1 MAFQGVLLQLLESK
15 NEANLFHVV
24 APTAELILSQ
34 HSMSRYATCLTTS
47 SHLVIVDAV
56 SRKLLQVT
64 QLARMTLLKQEKSV
78 LWGTTASFG
87 SSDACTVDNGPMKS
101 GIDVLKAS
109 AVQTNELQEVTEN
122 VEFLSR
128 RICYCF
134 HFRSDFEYE
143 MFAQTLEAFTRMQQY
158 MLLHNSVKMEM
169 EISHEYKK
177 KKAKEDVRLQNAANE
192 TQKRRKLLQTAKK
205 EEQEKKKEE
214 KEKKKKKEKEK
225 KREEKEKKKEKQQVV
240 PTQMKAKVEAKGV
253 LVTPPSKMLCVLCRI
268 QKKPDA
274 PEYPKHPFVLKV
286 SVLKLRLLLLDV
298 NFVLDGK
305 GEMVHICK
313 VCLQRVLIQHVAMQA
328 SAKKG
333 TQDNICGLCAQ
344 SMEKVSEKSVKVC
357 AHEVCPR
364 VYCIPCIDKL
374 IGKARAHKVWRTKNW
389 LCPNCSTDDDS
400 VPAGCPERENGAGS
414 VSVEIVAAD
423 PAPKQKKRKR
433 HKEMEEN
440 STADEYE
447 LPKAPISVSSASE
460 MKLIDYAATYFKFLL
475 KRERKDE
482 FEESEDV
489 CFCCKDGGDLI
500 ECDWNGIKGTFK
512 RCPKVHHEDCLG
524 YKVPEGKTWV
534 CPRHRCQ
541 DCGIIA
547 QYSCRFCV
555 TSYCKGH
562 LPKDVKKLGHA
573 TKDIPTSTYVMCP
586 RCDQQAKD
594 AAKQKKIGPDF
605 HSKLFRRRAGKR

>member
-47 SHLVIVDAV
+47 SHHQFVIVDAV

-109 AVQTNELQEVTEN
+109 AVQTNEFQEVTEN
-122 VEFLSR
+122 VEFLST

-158 MLLHNSVKMEM
+158 MLLHSSVKMEM

-192 TQKRRKLLQTAKK
+192 TQKRRKLLPTTKK
-205 EEQEKKKEE
+205 E
-214 KEKKKKKEKEK
+214 EKEK
-225 KREEKEKKKEKQQVV
+225 KREEKEKKKKEKQQVV

-274 PEYPKHPFVLKV
+274 PEYPKHPFVLK
-286 SVLKLRLLLLDV
+286 
-298 NFVLDGK
+298 DGK

-313 VCLQRVLIQHVAMQA
+313 VCLQRVLKQHVAMQA

-333 TQDNICGLCAQ
+333 ARDNICGLCAQ

-400 VPAGCPERENGAGS
+400 VPAGCPEKENGAGY
-414 VSVEIVAAD
+414 VSVEIVAAG

-440 STADEYE
+440 STADEDG
-447 LPKAPISVSSASE
+447 LSKALISVSSASE

-500 ECDWNGIKGTFK
+500 ECDWNGTKGTFK
-512 RCPKVHHEDCLG
+512 RCPKVYHEDCLG

-562 LPKDVKKLGHA
+562 LPKDVKKLGRA